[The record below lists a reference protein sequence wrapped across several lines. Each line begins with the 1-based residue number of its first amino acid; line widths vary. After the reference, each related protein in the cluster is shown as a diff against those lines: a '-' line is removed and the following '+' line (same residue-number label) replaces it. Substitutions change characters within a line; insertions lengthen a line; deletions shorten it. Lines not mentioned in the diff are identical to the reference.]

1 MKLLQNLKILLSAIC
16 IMLLVACSANTVRTP
31 SSATYDGL
39 ELVPDTQF
47 AVVYMLP
54 GVDLSEYDAYG
65 LLDCEVAFKKNWLRS
80 QNNSRMDL
88 SNRVTQKDVDNIKDA
103 LSADCDKYFRASL
116 EEAPPYK
123 LVDSFHDGEAVL
135 ILRPAIIN
143 LDISSP
149 DTRSAGMQRSYTS
162 RTGEMTLVLELLD
175 ATTGEMLVRI
185 VDRQRSTDTHYL
197 QWSNSVTNQAEAR
210 RFLKR
215 WADKLRAGLDEVTAG
230 SRASQ

>member
-1 MKLLQNLKILLSAIC
+1 
-16 IMLLVACSANTVRTP
+16 
-31 SSATYDGL
+31 
-39 ELVPDTQF
+39 
-47 AVVYMLP
+47 
-54 GVDLSEYDAYG
+54 
-65 LLDCEVAFKKNWLRS
+65 
-80 QNNSRMDL
+80 
-88 SNRVTQKDVDNIKDA
+88 
-103 LSADCDKYFRASL
+103 
-116 EEAPPYK
+116 
-123 LVDSFHDGEAVL
+123 
-135 ILRPAIIN
+135 
-143 LDISSP
+143 
-149 DTRSAGMQRSYTS
+149 MQRSYTS